1 MKRMLIFLILL
12 CLTWVAAGCCTSSR
26 EESSALSRSEVTTVP
41 SILAEGYRIVP
52 RLRVKGEIAYPR
64 DDYSWPMPYICLADL
79 NGDKEKAI
87 AYWPGS
93 SGLQWSEDG
102 SNLYVHFQGSVWRIE
117 KPTLSGDGV
126 ELRGDGPKSCSL
138 LISPVTS
145 LTSFKPLPGTEEYF
159 YVLAGPRLGTS
170 VLRRAKRKKVEI
182 DTRRIPPDARDN
194 IDSVT
199 RWDIIDYGDGKIIL
213 ANVSGKTSIRGIAY
227 ALKASKIVVSFW
239 DSTLNVYDLEGNLL
253 QSYQTSSSEEPL
265 LDTDNVSEDGKKIYY
280 EVFGEEIGVNS
291 DIWVLDLE
299 TGQKKLLFRGS
310 NPSLSPDGK
319 RLAFLRGTSEL
330 WMADIENSTPPE
342 CIVEFPKDNNTA
354 DKERYW
360 TEHKPRWSPDGRL
373 LVAYLKTTPE
383 TRKDMLE
390 MGHKY
395 RTTTIVVD
403 TQNKEIKL
411 IDKELVYCVIRPKGD
426 E

>member
-1 MKRMLIFLILL
+1 
-12 CLTWVAAGCCTSSR
+12 
-26 EESSALSRSEVTTVP
+26 
-41 SILAEGYRIVP
+41 ILAEGYRIVP

-102 SNLYVHFQGSVWRIE
+102 SNLYVHFQGDVWRVE

-138 LISPVTS
+138 LISPLIN

-159 YVLAGPRLGTS
+159 YVLTDPRLRTS
-170 VLRRAKRKKVEI
+170 VLRRAKRKRVKI
-182 DTRRIPPDARDN
+182 DRRISPDDRDN

-199 RWDIIDYGDGKIIL
+199 RWDVIDYGDGEIIL
-213 ANVSGKTSIRGIAY
+213 SDASNKAKIWEVAY

-239 DSTLNVYDLEGNLL
+239 DSPLSTLNVYDLEGNLL
-253 QSYQTSSSEEPL
+253 RSCQIFPSDRPL
-265 LDTDNVSEDGKKIYY
+265 PYIGNVSEDGKKICY
-280 EVFGEEIGVNS
+280 EVVGEEIKADS

-299 TGQKKLLFRGS
+299 TGQKKLLLRGS

-319 RLAFLRGTSEL
+319 RVAFLRGTSEL

-342 CIVEFPKDNNTA
+342 CIVKFPKDNNTA

-395 RTTTIVVD
+395 RTTTIMVD

-411 IDKELVYCVIRPKGD
+411 IDKELVYCVFRPKGD